1 MFTARPR
8 VFAAVLV
15 LVFGLAAGAQE
26 KKAPA
31 TIKILIPETPVKTA
45 LKVEGKDL
53 EANDKASREGVR
65 VLVTP
70 DLEPGK
76 TYAYKIEATIE
87 PNNYTKIVRTREIT
101 FKAGET
107 VELDIR
113 KKDDKIKDNVLIR
126 WVPTPRLVA
135 KDMCE
140 LAKVGPNDVVLD
152 PGCGDAIMLIA
163 AVEDAKAKRA
173 IGTDIDPKMVE
184 KAKEKVKEAK
194 LDDKITIKEGNA
206 LELKADD
213 LKDVTV
219 VMLYMGNEL
228 NIRLRPILWE
238 HLKPGS
244 RIVSHRF
251 IMGDWKPDKSITVT
265 RPSDYS
271 DMEEFNLHVWT
282 VTGKEKTGDYP
293 KVDPSTLKDS

>member
-8 VFAAVLV
+8 LFAVALV
-15 LVFGLAAGAQE
+15 LTFGLAAGAQD

-31 TIKILIPETPVKTA
+31 TIKILLPENQTKVA
-45 LKVEGKDL
+45 LKVEGKEL
-53 EANDKASREGVR
+53 EANDKATREGVR

-70 DLEPGK
+70 DLDPGK

-87 PNNYTKIVRTREIT
+87 PNNYTKIVRTREVT
-101 FKAGET
+101 FKAGQE
-107 VELDIR
+107 VSVDLR
-113 KKDDKIKDNVLIR
+113 KKDDKVKDNVIIR
-126 WVPTPRLVA
+126 WVPTPRAVA
-135 KDMCE
+135 KDMAE
-140 LAKVGPNDVVLD
+140 LAKVGPNDVVMD

-163 AVEDAKAKRA
+163 AVQDAKAKRA
-173 IGTDIDPKMVE
+173 IGTDLDPEMVK
-184 KAKEKVKEAK
+184 KAQEAVKEAK
-194 LDDKITIKEGNA
+194 LEDKITIKQGNA
-206 LELKADD
+206 LELTAED
-213 LKDVTV
+213 LKDVSV

-228 NIRLRPILWE
+228 NIRLRPTLWE

-251 IMGDWKPDKSITVT
+251 IMGDWKPDRSISVT
-265 RPSDYS
+265 RPSEYS

-293 KVDPSTLKDS
+293 KVDPETLKDS

>member
-1 MFTARPR
+1 MFTTRPR
-8 VFAAVLV
+8 LFAAALV
-15 LVFGLAAGAQE
+15 LVFGLAAGAQD

-31 TIKILIPETPVKTA
+31 TIKILIPETPIKTA

-70 DLEPGK
+70 ELEPGK

-126 WVPTPRLVA
+126 WVPTPRVVA
-135 KDMCE
+135 KDMCD
-140 LAKVGPNDVVLD
+140 LAKVGPNDVVMD
-152 PGCGDAIMLIA
+152 PGCGDAIMLIT
-163 AVEDAKAKRA
+163 AVQDAHAKRA
-173 IGTDIDPKMVE
+173 IGTDIDPKMVKTAQE
-184 KAKEKVKEAK
+184 AVKAAK
-194 LDDKITIKEGNA
+194 LEDKITIKEGNA

-219 VMLYMGNEL
+219 VMLYMGNDL
-228 NIRLRPILWE
+228 NIRLRPTLWE
-238 HLKPGS
+238 HLKPGA
-244 RIVSHRF
+244 RVVSHRF
-251 IMGDWKPDKSITVT
+251 IMGDWKPDKSITVN
-265 RPSDYS
+265 RVGDYG
-271 DMEEFNLHVWT
+271 EEPFNLHVWT
-282 VTGKEKTGDYP
+282 ITGKEKTGDYP
-293 KVDPSTLKDS
+293 KVDPKTLNDS

>member
-1 MFTARPR
+1 MLSARPR
-8 VFAAVLV
+8 LFAVAL
-15 LVFGLAAGAQE
+15 LMTIGLAAGAQD
-26 KKAPA
+26 KKSPA
-31 TIKILIPETPVKTA
+31 TIKILIPENPTKVV
-45 LKVEGKDL
+45 LKVEGKELD
-53 EANDKASREGVR
+53 ANDKAAKEGVR

-76 TYAYKIEATIE
+76 LYAYKIEAKIE
-87 PNNYTKIVRTREIT
+87 PNNYTTIVRTRDIT

-113 KKDDKIKDNVLIR
+113 KKDDKLKDNVIIR
-126 WVPTPRLVA
+126 WVPTPRVVA
-135 KDMCE
+135 KDMCD
-140 LAKVGPNDVVLD
+140 LAKVGPEDVVMD
-152 PGCGDAIMLIA
+152 PGCGDCIMLIA

-173 IGTDIDPKMVE
+173 IGTDTDPKMVQTGKDAV
-184 KAKEKVKEAK
+184 KAAK
-194 LDDKITIKEGNA
+194 LEEKISVKEGNA
-206 LELKADD
+206 LELKSDD

-238 HLKPGS
+238 HLKPGA

-251 IMGDWKPDKSITVT
+251 IMGDWKPDKSVTVN
-265 RPSDYS
+265 RVGDYG
-271 DMEEFNLHVWT
+271 EEPFNLHVWT

-293 KVDPSTLKDS
+293 KVDPKTLNDG

>member
-8 VFAAVLV
+8 LFAAALV
-15 LVFGLAAGAQE
+15 LVFGLAASAQE

-70 DLEPGK
+70 ELEPGK

-113 KKDDKIKDNVLIR
+113 KKDDKIKDNVVIR
-126 WVPTPRLVA
+126 WVPTPRVVA

-140 LAKVGPNDVVLD
+140 LAKIGKDDVVMD
-152 PGCGDAIMLIA
+152 PGCGDAIMLIT

-173 IGTDIDPKMVE
+173 IGTDIDPKMVKTAQDAV
-184 KAKEKVKEAK
+184 KAAK
-194 LDDKITIKEGNA
+194 LDDKITIK
-206 LELKADD
+206 
-213 LKDVTV
+213 
-219 VMLYMGNEL
+219 
-228 NIRLRPILWE
+228 E

-251 IMGDWKPDKSITVT
+251 IMGDWKPDKSITVD
-265 RPSDYS
+265 RVGDYG
-271 DMEEFNLHVWT
+271 EEKFNLHVWT
-282 VTGKEKTGDYP
+282 ITGKEKTGDYP
-293 KVDPSTLKDS
+293 KVDPSTLNDS